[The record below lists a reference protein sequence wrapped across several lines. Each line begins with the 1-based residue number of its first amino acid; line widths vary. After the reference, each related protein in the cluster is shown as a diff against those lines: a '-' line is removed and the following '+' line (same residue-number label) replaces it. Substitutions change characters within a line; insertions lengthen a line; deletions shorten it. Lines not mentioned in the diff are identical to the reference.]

1 MAFDPR
7 YDATGAGMPPRRFIL
22 YRRHDATG
30 VSGTGIVATGVVW
43 PDGHAALRWKAND
56 PDGGVVDVRVVIG
69 RRSAA
74 GPRPRRPQQDL
85 LPGRGRREERA
96 QECGSDSGRDVR
108 RGNRP
113 CRAPRPIRPR
123 RSLGVAAL
131 TRGAV
136 NALR

>member
-7 YDATGAGMPPRRFIL
+7 CDATGAGMPPRRFIL

-56 PDGGVVDVRVVIG
+56 PTEASSTSVWSSV
-69 RRSAA
+69 A
-74 GPRPRRPQQDL
+74 DL
-85 LPGRGRREERA
+85 LRVHGHGGLSKIFYLDGDTAEE
-96 QECGSDSGRDVR
+96 QEPTCGGIRH
-108 RGNRP
+108 GNRP
-113 CRAPRPIRPR
+113 RRAPRPIRPR

-131 TRGAV
+131 TAHR
-136 NALR
+136 

>member
-43 PDGHAALRWKAND
+43 PDGHAALRWKADD
-56 PDGGVVDVRVVIG
+56 PREASSTSVWSSV
-69 RRSAA
+69 A
-74 GPRPRRPQQDL
+74 DL
-85 LPGRGRREERA
+85 LRVHGHGGLSKIFYLDGDGAGACAGVRLRL
-96 QECGSDSGRDVR
+96 GRDVR

-131 TRGAV
+131 TAAR
-136 NALR
+136 